1 MIKRRF
7 YKLEHGDRDAPSESS
22 SSDFELQPEDTEES
36 SGEEEE
42 VDEEQGDEEEQ
53 GNDNKGEIKVREK
66 NQSHLSSSGIYIV
79 TLFSMAFS
87 CSYALAEVAK
97 SHDM

>member
-22 SSDFELQPEDTEES
+22 SSDFELEPEDTEES

-42 VDEEQGDEEEQ
+42 EVNEEEGDEEEE

-66 NQSHLSSSGIYIV
+66 NQSHFSSSGI
-79 TLFSMAFS
+79 
-87 CSYALAEVAK
+87 
-97 SHDM
+97 